1 MSPWRLGNA
10 RDSRL
15 AAFESPIF
23 FDAYRQLARQG
34 GFTLSILPD
43 EQRLIPV
50 GGACPTLL
58 WVEHAGP
65 GSTPDA
71 VLRAA
76 RIGFPRGTQLSL
88 FKSQSG
94 FVLIARRSPLRS
106 ESSDRLVKPQPLG

>member
-10 RDSRL
+10 RHSRL
-15 AAFESPIF
+15 AAFESPVF
-23 FDAYRQLARQG
+23 ADAYRQLARQG
-34 GFTLSILPD
+34 GFALSILPD
-43 EQRLIPV
+43 AQKLIPV
-50 GGACPTLL
+50 DGACPTLL

-76 RIGFPRGTQLSL
+76 RIGFPPGARLTL

-94 FVLIARRSPLRS
+94 FVLIAQFMRGAAPLRL
-106 ESSDRLVKPQPLG
+106 EASD